1 MHKVFREAC
10 SSLTRD
16 DWLWCYRAHCMQ
28 AHTSKI
34 SVTFR
39 SASVA
44 LEGVVLLSLPLLLI
58 RSSVRD
64 ACLIR

>member
-1 MHKVFREAC
+1 
-10 SSLTRD
+10 LTRG

-28 AHTSKI
+28 AYTSKFAV
-34 SVTFR
+34 SFR

-44 LEGVVLLSLPLLLI
+44 LDGVVLLSLPLLLI

-64 ACLIR
+64 AC

>member
-1 MHKVFREAC
+1 M
-10 SSLTRD
+10 TRG

-28 AHTSKI
+28 AYTSKFAV
-34 SVTFR
+34 SFR

-44 LEGVVLLSLPLLLI
+44 LKDMSVIDWVLLSLPLSLVD
-58 RSSVRD
+58 SVRD

>member
-1 MHKVFREAC
+1 M
-10 SSLTRD
+10 TRG

-28 AHTSKI
+28 AYTSKFPV
-34 SVTFR
+34 SFG

-44 LEGVVLLSLPLLLI
+44 LEAMSVIDGVLLSLPLLLI

>member
-1 MHKVFREAC
+1 M
-10 SSLTRD
+10 TRG

-28 AHTSKI
+28 AYTSKFPV
-34 SVTFR
+34 SFG

-44 LEGVVLLSLPLLLI
+44 LKDMSVIDWVLLSLPLSLVD
-58 RSSVRD
+58 SVRD